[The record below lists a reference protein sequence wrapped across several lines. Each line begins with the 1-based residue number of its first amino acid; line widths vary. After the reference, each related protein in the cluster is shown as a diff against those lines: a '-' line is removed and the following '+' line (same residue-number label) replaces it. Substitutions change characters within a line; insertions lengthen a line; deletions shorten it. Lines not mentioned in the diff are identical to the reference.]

1 MWRGSFRSE
10 ADPASLE
17 PDVNQGFELQDRDHA
32 QNDLEANPEAQGPHR
47 AKCRRSAKSLNEFT
61 ENSSLLYGAF
71 WHLFPLR
78 AGLGGNGP
86 LPRAARRHL
95 LTQFHNAF
103 AQNPQLLFMLA
114 DQVQRHAAARG
125 VALRVKADPDS
136 FETFGEMVADSS
148 AFVKKLEAAKN
159 DPLSKDSRDLMKS
172 ISRFV
177 VCSGRVVPWSAEE
190 RAGEITRLYAMWR
203 RFGPPS
209 CFLSFAPDDV
219 HQATCLRLSY
229 RCGPAARFPAADDGL
244 LDVLRGVASMEDVRK
259 FQ

>member
-1 MWRGSFRSE
+1 
-10 ADPASLE
+10 
-17 PDVNQGFELQDRDHA
+17 
-32 QNDLEANPEAQGPHR
+32 
-47 AKCRRSAKSLNEFT
+47 
-61 ENSSLLYGAF
+61 
-71 WHLFPLR
+71 
-78 AGLGGNGP
+78 
-86 LPRAARRHL
+86 
-95 LTQFHNAF
+95 
-103 AQNPQLLFMLA
+103 MLA

-136 FETFGEMVADSS
+136 FETFGEMVADTS
-148 AFVKKLEAAKN
+148 AFVTKLEAAQN
-159 DPLSKDSRDLMKS
+159 DPLSKDSRELMKS

-229 RCGPAARFPAADDGL
+229 RCGPAGRFPAADDGL
-244 LDVLRGVASMEDVRK
+244 LDVLRGVASMEDARK
-259 FQ
+259 FQEKITASSPMEIYKFTLDETFLQWLATRNPVATTLFFEQLNEAVFTEIVGVPPSHKRRKTVTVKERPRGFLGTGVA